1 MYFFLVKALSRLDML
16 PLAVGIG
23 GAAIGAALTPILAPA
38 GLSLLGFGAAGPVV
52 GKSCPSPF
60 IDPPAAQE
68 NKAVVL
74 IN

>member
-1 MYFFLVKALSRLDML
+1 ML

-60 IDPPAAQE
+60 IDPLHQQH
-68 NKAVVL
+68 NKTKVVV